1 MIEETLEEISR
12 NFKELSSKQSNL
24 IKKAADLMIN
34 SIASGGKVVF
44 CGNGGS
50 AADSQHLAAELVG
63 RYKINR
69 DPLAAIALTTDTSTL
84 TAIGNDFSFD
94 EIFSRQIKGLCKNND
109 ILYAISTSGKSQNII
124 LAIEEAK
131 KIGMKI
137 IGLTGDTG
145 NNMEKNCDI
154 LINVPA
160 NRPDRIQEM
169 HIAIGQI
176 ICEIIENKFFKGA
189 IFFSPFFI
197 STIFNLGE
205 CD

>member
-176 ICEIIENKFFKGA
+176 ICEIIENKFF
-189 IFFSPFFI
+189 
-197 STIFNLGE
+197 NQ
-205 CD
+205 